1 VVEAI
6 RDAIDEASSALDVVE
21 FTVLVLAVLIAFN
34 STSIGSDE
42 RRREHATMFA
52 FGVPLRSVVLGLVAE
67 SALIGVVAT
76 VAGIGLGL
84 ALLSWIAGSL
94 LPTTL
99 PELAVEPVVGLSTY
113 VTAAVL
119 GVVAVAVAPLLT
131 VRRLRRMDLPSTLR
145 VVE

>member
-1 VVEAI
+1 MV
-6 RDAIDEASSALDVVE
+6 
-21 FTVLVLAVLIAFN
+21 
-34 STSIGSDE
+34 
-42 RRREHATMFA
+42 
-52 FGVPLRSVVLGLVAE
+52 E

-84 ALLSWIAGSL
+84 ALLGWIAGSL

-131 VRRLRRMDLPSTLR
+131 VRRLRKMDLPSTLR